1 MSAAPSRG
9 RESSPRD
16 LVALGLIITAV
27 GVALMFRRFDFDI
40 DFSLLWPFILMAFGL
55 ARLAD
60 SGVPPDRRPGA
71 RRSGIWLLFVG
82 VWGLVSEFHWFGLSY
97 RSAWPLLIVGAGTM
111 IVWAALDPAKAPA
124 RSEP

>member
-1 MSAAPSRG
+1 MSAEPSRG
-9 RESSPRD
+9 RESSPRG
-16 LVALGLIITAV
+16 LVALGLIVMAV
-27 GVALMFRRFDFDI
+27 GVALIFRRFDFDI

-71 RRSGIWLLFVG
+71 RRSGIWLLFIS
-82 VWGLVSEFHWFGLSY
+82 VWGLVSEFHWFGLAY

-111 IVWAALDPAKAPA
+111 IVWAALDRAKAPA

>member
-1 MSAAPSRG
+1 M
-9 RESSPRD
+9 
-16 LVALGLIITAV
+16 AV
-27 GVALMFRRFDFDI
+27 GVALIFRRFDFDI

-71 RRSGIWLLFVG
+71 RRSGIWLLFIS
-82 VWGLVSEFHWFGLSY
+82 VWGLVSEFHWFGLAY

-111 IVWAALDPAKAPA
+111 IVWAALDRAKAPA